1 MATPSSLSPSPVY
14 RNKQGK
20 KLEELYPKLK
30 EKCPGIRVFY
40 FNATGQH
47 CDHGRQHNESWKTR
61 LQDGKSLEAGTV
73 VALIDFGIPGAVQEQ
88 HHGVAIQW
96 DCGFVRVY
104 SRVELADIR
113 VFDLGPAGEPQWK
126 FDCQCQITPLWGRGM

>member
-1 MATPSSLSPSPVY
+1 MRVEALLPKKMPPGGMRVGRGHIIGFCHSHCELLFTMATPSSLSPSPVY

-73 VALIDFGIPGAVQEQ
+73 VALI
-88 HHGVAIQW
+88 
-96 DCGFVRVY
+96 
-104 SRVELADIR
+104 
-113 VFDLGPAGEPQWK
+113 
-126 FDCQCQITPLWGRGM
+126 TPRTHARARGYVIGRGVYIYI